1 MTVKQILPEV
11 AVANDHRNYNKS
23 AYLSILS
30 RYSQQKT
37 LDKIFEVVIIIF
49 TVCQKLKRDEDE
61 SATSEKQPR
70 QAENPTAM
78 RNLQP
83 ASARCDPSIVSEQ
96 RVLRCPRLGPGEVRD
111 AATGPCGQAA
121 GFPNGQGIW
130 FLTAIVLP
138 SRIHFRAKRLVRIA
152 SREAWSEK
160 RSQAHSGSN
169 EIRSPT
175 AGRAA
180 VAEFRSAGGSS
191 ETELQPSGASP
202 QHRAAASAGKKTP
215 VSMPSPSTPASSDED
230 QLVAAYEELR
240 RQFVNG
246 QRGPGLALF
255 IRRGMRELMNICSI
269 CAAPPP
275 TEVLA
280 EADGDAVLSQGVRTE
295 VVLILA
301 GMLMH
306 SCQEARS

>member
-1 MTVKQILPEV
+1 MLPEV

>member
-1 MTVKQILPEV
+1 MTVKQMLSED
-11 AVANDHRNYNKS
+11 AVVNDYRNSDKC
-23 AYLSILS
+23 AYISIFS
-30 RYSQQKT
+30 RFSQQKT
-37 LDKIFEVVIIIF
+37 LDKIFEGVIIIF
-49 TVCQKLKRDEDE
+49 TVFQELKRDEDE
-61 SATSEKQPR
+61 SAASEKQPR

-78 RNLQP
+78 RNLQL
-83 ASARCDPSIVSEQ
+83 ASARCDPSIVSGQ

-160 RSQAHSGSN
+160 RSQAHSGSD
-169 EIRSPT
+169 EIRSR
-175 AGRAA
+175 AASRAA
-180 VAEFRSAGGSS
+180 VAEFRSAGGSG
-191 ETELQPSGASP
+191 EAELQPAGASP

-215 VSMPSPSTPASSDED
+215 VSMPPPSTPASSDED

-240 RQFVNG
+240 RQFLNG
-246 QRGPGLALF
+246 QRGLGLTLF
-255 IRRGMRELMNICSI
+255 IRRGMRELMNTCSI

-280 EADGDAVLSQGVRTE
+280 VADGDAVLSQGVRTE

>member
-1 MTVKQILPEV
+1 MTVKQMLSEV
-11 AVANDHRNYNKS
+11 AAVDDYGNSDKCVY
-23 AYLSILS
+23 ILIFS
-30 RYSQQKT
+30 RFSQQKT
-37 LDKIFEVVIIIF
+37 LDKIFVFVIIIF
-49 TVCQKLKRDEDE
+49 TVSQRLKRDEDE
-61 SATSEKQPR
+61 SAASEKQPR

-83 ASARCDPSIVSEQ
+83 ASARRDPSIVSGQ

-130 FLTAIVLP
+130 FLTANVLP

-160 RSQAHSGSN
+160 RSQAHSGSD
-169 EIRSPT
+169 EIRSRT

-180 VAEFRSAGGSS
+180 VAEFRSAGGSG
-191 ETELQPSGASP
+191 ETELQPAGASP
-202 QHRAAASAGKKTP
+202 QHRATASAGKKTP
-215 VSMPSPSTPASSDED
+215 VSMPPPSTPASSDED

-240 RQFVNG
+240 RQFLNG
-246 QRGPGLALF
+246 QRGPGLTLF
-255 IRRGMRELMNICSI
+255 IRRGMRELMNVCSI
-269 CAAPPP
+269 CVAPPP

-280 EADGDAVLSQGVRTE
+280 VADGDAVLSQGVRTE